1 MDRPVARPLTDEEQ
15 AELSQL
21 CEGALFLLPSPED
34 VGMSA
39 DDVDAGMLPKFVG
52 VMAEAVRRGFEL
64 PITVSTDE
72 LAMRLGALYGD
83 EISRLAGWEWEM
95 LAYPN
100 GLEALAVVSPDRALC
115 VLPLH
120 VVGRVMADTGVENIL
135 EGLFTSIV
143 EGELPLADPGRY
155 VVIG

>member
-83 EISRLAGWEWEM
+83 EICRLAGWEI
-95 LAYPN
+95 N
-100 GLEALAVVSPDRALC
+100 GTRRKCLPCFFSAPGLP
-115 VLPLH
+115 VLPP
-120 VVGRVMADTGVENIL
+120 
-135 EGLFTSIV
+135 GLQ
-143 EGELPLADPGRY
+143 PGHS
-155 VVIG
+155 VL